1 MYKIAQGSNT
11 TELETQVNA
20 LIAEDY
26 VPSGSMVVISD
37 TRRDN
42 SLKYM
47 QPMYKAPNPA

>member
-26 VPSGSMVVISD
+26 VPSGSMIVIID
-37 TRRDN
+37 PKRDN

-47 QPMYKAPNPA
+47 QPMYNPA

>member
-20 LIAEDY
+20 LIIEGY
-26 VPSGSMVVISD
+26 SPSGSMVVISD
-37 TRRDN
+37 PSRGN

-47 QPMYKAPNPA
+47 QPMYKQPVT